1 MAEEQE
7 GKKGGGIG
15 KLVLILGVLVV
26 VGAGAGVGA
35 WLFLGSDDT
44 AAQDPDGAAK
54 EVVTRPAQELFFRM
68 EPPLLAN
75 IGSPGRV
82 RYAQVGPV
90 FSFTDKAIEAQFE
103 QATPVIRDR
112 LLRVLNQYSYDR
124 LTTPDGREDARV
136 AMLEAVRALMR
147 ERTGIEN
154 GVSSLYFDS
163 FVVQ

>member
-7 GKKGGGIG
+7 EKKGGGIG
-15 KLVLILGVLVV
+15 KLVLILGALVV
-26 VGAGAGVGA
+26 VGAGAGVSA
-35 WLFLGSDDT
+35 WLFLSSGDP
-44 AAQDPDGAAK
+44 AAEGADGAPR
-54 EVVTRPAQELFFRM
+54 EVVTRPVQEIFFKM

-90 FSFTDKAIEAQFE
+90 FSFTDKAIEAQFD
-103 QATPVIRDR
+103 QASPVIRDN
-112 LLRVLNQYSYDR
+112 LLRVLNGYSYDR
-124 LTTPDGREDARV
+124 LTTPEGREDARV
-136 AMLEAVRALMR
+136 AMLESVRALLR